1 MRNNQVVFCNLGR
14 EGRIDEDVFAC
25 WARIIQRVPGSI
37 LWLGGFNEVV
47 CKHLFDE
54 WIHVHHMSSE
64 QLRFA
69 GYATPKVRHLMRLA
83 LADIYLDTLSYNG
96 HTTTTD
102 ALWAGLNVVTL
113 RGDMWASRVATSLIR
128 SLDLRE
134 KMEFSSRK
142 GSFCVDEEREF
153 LYADNLKTQSGEEF
167 SSRKG
172 SFCVDEER
180 SSFTQI
186 TSRHKVA
193 STLDEYE
200 NMAVELGCS
209 EHPPHHTKHVPSLSH
224 RSLSSSRRN
233 TTGRAEETSR
243 EEKEEAKPHYSLFS
257 SSEQW
262 TREFLVGLWGA
273 WCWKVGQSIFGK
285 EKEEEEEEEEI
296 SPSKW
301 SWSSVYPPYLYIPIL
316 SSSLSA

>member
-1 MRNNQVVFCNLGR
+1 
-14 EGRIDEDVFAC
+14 
-25 WARIIQRVPGSI
+25 
-37 LWLGGFNEVV
+37 
-47 CKHLFDE
+47 
-54 WIHVHHMSSE
+54 MSSE

-134 KMEFSSRK
+134 KM
-142 GSFCVDEEREF
+142 
-153 LYADNLKTQSGEEF
+153 EF